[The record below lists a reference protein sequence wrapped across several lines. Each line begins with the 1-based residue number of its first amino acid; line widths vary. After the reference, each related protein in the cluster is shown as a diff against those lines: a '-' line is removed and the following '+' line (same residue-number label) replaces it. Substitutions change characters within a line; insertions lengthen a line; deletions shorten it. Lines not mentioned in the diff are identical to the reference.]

1 MIIRS
6 CHAFASVAGSAKYPT
21 SAVKTLKPIS
31 GGKMKSSARVTHK
44 YEMKADLQT
53 QQSFIMHS
61 QAVHINNKSS
71 FRKSASKIFFCVQFI
86 K

>member
-1 MIIRS
+1 MHSVR
-6 CHAFASVAGSAKYPT
+6 SVAGPVKYPT
-21 SAVKTLKPIS
+21 LAVKKNFKTNS

-44 YEMKADLQT
+44 YETKADLQT

-61 QAVHINNKSS
+61 RAVHINNKSS
-71 FRKSASKIFFCVQFI
+71 FRKSASKTFLCAQFI